1 MVGRVLEAGDDG
13 ARLVREGLS
22 RITPWPLVALWNGL
36 ARAINRIMPKGLLG
50 RSLLIIVVPMV
61 ILQTVVAYV
70 FMDRHWELV
79 TGRLSAA
86 VVRDI
91 AAMVD
96 LIDRAPPG
104 ADISELLEIAGRRM
118 NLDMELLAPE
128 PLPPPRRRALF
139 TLLDRTLSRQIEAQL
154 GVPYWIDT
162 VGQSEFV
169 EVRLVIPKGVLRV
182 VLDRGNAY
190 ASNSHIF
197 IVWMVSTA
205 LVLILVSIIFIRN
218 QIKPIQRLANAATAF
233 GKGRPVG
240 AFSPQGAREV
250 RRAAH
255 AFIEMRRRI
264 ERQMEQRTT
273 MLAGVSHDL
282 RTILTRFRLELAL
295 LPEDEETLALRR
307 DVDEM
312 EAMLEA
318 YMAFAKSD
326 TDEEAHEIDVEAV
339 IAEVA
344 ERAGAAA
351 PIPVRFSGS
360 PLVTVKPGGFR
371 RLVGNLVGNAVRY
384 GRRVS
389 LEAEHR
395 DGWLTIRV
403 DDDGPGIPEAEREN
417 VFKPFYRLDSAR
429 NQDTA
434 GTGLGLA
441 IARDIARGHGGMVRL
456 ETSPL
461 GGLRA
466 LVRLPG

>member
-1 MVGRVLEAGDDG
+1 MTASDDG
-13 ARLVREGLS
+13 MRRVREGLR
-22 RITPWPLVALWNGL
+22 RITPTPLIAAWQWLG
-36 ARAINRIMPKGLLG
+36 RAVNRAMPKGLLG

-61 ILQTVVAYV
+61 ILQSVVAYV

-104 ADISELLEIAGRRM
+104 TDIAGLLEIAGRRM

-128 PLPPPRRRALF
+128 SLPPPPREQLLF
-139 TLLDRTLSRQIEAQL
+139 NLLDQTLSRQIEAQL
-154 GVPYWIDT
+154 NVPYWIDT
-162 VGQSEFV
+162 VGQSDFV
-169 EVRLVIPKGVLRV
+169 EIRLVIPQGVLKV
-182 VLDRGNAY
+182 ILDRGDAY

-197 IVWMVSTA
+197 IVWMVGTA

-240 AFSPQGAREV
+240 NFSPQGAREV

-282 RTILTRFRLELAL
+282 RTILTRFRLELAF
-295 LPEDEETLALRR
+295 LPEDEDTEALRR

-318 YMAFAKSD
+318 YMAFAKGD
-326 TDEEAHEIDVEAV
+326 ADEAAQPTDVEATLRD
-339 IAEVA
+339 VA
-344 ERAGAAA
+344 ARAAA
-351 PIPVRFSGS
+351 EPIPVAFAG
-360 PLVTVKPGGFR
+360 PPVVTVKPGAFR

-384 GRRVS
+384 GGSVS
-389 LEAEHR
+389 VDAEHR

-403 DDDGPGIPEAEREN
+403 DDNGPGIPEDQREQ
-417 VFKPFYRLDSAR
+417 VFRPFYRLDSAR

-456 ETSPL
+456 ETSPA

-466 LVRLPG
+466 LVRIPG